1 MNIYKCFQRYKYK
14 IFNNRILLTNFSYL
28 AILQIFIM
36 LSPLITYPYLIRV
49 VGLELNG
56 VVVFAQSISTYLSLI
71 INFGFNIY
79 GVRQVAL
86 YKEDQ
91 VELNRIIST
100 IYTNKFIIWFF
111 LLLGWLLLISKL
123 QFFSQYYWAYFYSF
137 FITFNE
143 LLFPVWLFQGL
154 ERMKYITIINVLVR
168 SLFIVFR
175 SVEQPKT
182 TRNIQA

>member
-111 LLLGWLLLISKL
+111 LLLQKISRL
-123 QFFSQYYWAYFYSF
+123 
-137 FITFNE
+137 
-143 LLFPVWLFQGL
+143 
-154 ERMKYITIINVLVR
+154 
-168 SLFIVFR
+168 
-175 SVEQPKT
+175 
-182 TRNIQA
+182 

>member
-91 VELNRIIST
+91 VELNRI
-100 IYTNKFIIWFF
+100 F
-111 LLLGWLLLISKL
+111 LLFTLI
-123 QFFSQYYWAYFYSF
+123 
-137 FITFNE
+137 N
-143 LLFPVWLFQGL
+143 LLFGFFFCWVGCC
-154 ERMKYITIINVLVR
+154 
-168 SLFIVFR
+168 
-175 SVEQPKT
+175 
-182 TRNIQA
+182 